1 MKTRSKKIEIIK
13 INRPVSLMEAGL
25 FHVGGWIDVYKADES
40 ELEFA
45 RFIFYLKIRY
55 KKLGEQ
61 EVC

>member
-1 MKTRSKKIEIIK
+1 MKNQSKF
-13 INRPVSLMEAGL
+13 NSP

-45 RFIFYLKIRY
+45 RFVFYLKIRY